1 MLARRVRRGIG
12 ALVAIGLVAV
22 PSGAAERATGSVS
35 ALYALALGP
44 FRLGQATAQSVFDE
58 GGYAVTISGSVAGL
72 ARLFSDAHATLSSNG
87 RLSGGKVLPQS
98 FLLDSWEGES
108 YVGVRMELDRG
119 AVTGI
124 ELVPPLEEDPDRV
137 PLDPP
142 HRRGVVDPVSAFIM
156 PLPAGGPL
164 DGSSAC
170 NRSLPVFD
178 GWQRFDLQ
186 LYFKGVRDVRSGQ
199 YGYTGPVFV
208 CGARYQPVAGHNP
221 YDDSVQQMLAN
232 DSLEIWLAAL
242 GGEVPYLVPYYVG
255 LDTDFGT
262 LSVRAVRLISSDQT
276 LVAR

>member
-1 MLARRVRRGIG
+1 MRAGQVRQGIG
-12 ALVAIGLVAV
+12 ALVAIGLLVA
-22 PSGAAERATGSVS
+22 PSEVANSATGSVS
-35 ALYALALGP
+35 ALYSLALGP

-58 GGYAVTISGSVAGL
+58 SGYAVTISGEVAGL

-87 RLSGGKVLPQS
+87 RLSGGKVLPQT
-98 FLLDSWEGES
+98 FLLDSWEGDS

-119 AVTGI
+119 AVTGV
-124 ELVPPLEEDPDRV
+124 ELVPPLEDDPDRV
-137 PLDPP
+137 PLAPP
-142 HRRGVVDPVSAFIM
+142 HRRGVLDPVSAFIM
-156 PLPAGGPL
+156 PLPVGHAPDGP
-164 DGSSAC
+164 SAC

-186 LYFKGVRDVRSGQ
+186 LYFKGTREVRSGQ

-242 GGEVPYLVPYYVG
+242 GGDVPYLVPYYVG

-262 LSVRAVRLISSDQT
+262 LSVRAVRLTSSDQV